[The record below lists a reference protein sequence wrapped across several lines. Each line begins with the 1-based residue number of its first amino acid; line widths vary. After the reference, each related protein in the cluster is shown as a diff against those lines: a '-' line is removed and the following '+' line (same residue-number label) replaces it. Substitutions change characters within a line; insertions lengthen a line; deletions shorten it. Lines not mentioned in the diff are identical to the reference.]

1 MLAHR
6 ALFPARAGTE
16 TAGWV
21 TFIVGKSR
29 AFPYN
34 AVLMSEPGYRQLI
47 SYIAPS
53 APATRRPARGDE
65 PFLRPEIG
73 FTPKWY
79 RQHVDVHFGERWHT
93 DPAYRR
99 DTILRMRA
107 VLAERFAGTPIG
119 RVDEPDVPPDFLT
132 GTYGASFVA
141 ALFGVPID
149 YQEENWPWSK
159 HKFLSDDEAVNLE
172 PPNLDANSFFA
183 SFMEQ
188 VEWIAK
194 DAGAVHGFM
203 NWQGIINN
211 AFRLRGEELFV
222 DMIVEPERAR
232 NVFRCVTEVMIDG
245 TQRLYARQRE
255 NGVDNQH
262 FTVSNCLANMVSPEH
277 YEEFLLPCDQRL
289 SEEFGILGVHNCAWN
304 ADPLVE
310 AYAKIPNV
318 AYIDMG
324 MDSDMGQ
331 AARLFTEPRRSIMYT
346 PMDLMNKQPQE
357 ILSDFERIAREY
369 GPCDIVCADI
379 EAGTPDERVLEVVR
393 FCEDISERARNGAI

>member
-1 MLAHR
+1 
-6 ALFPARAGTE
+6 
-16 TAGWV
+16 
-21 TFIVGKSR
+21 
-29 AFPYN
+29 
-34 AVLMSEPGYRQLI
+34 MSEAKDRQLV

-79 RQHVDVHFGERWHT
+79 RQNVDVHFGERWHT
-93 DPAYRR
+93 DPAYRGE
-99 DTILRMRA
+99 TVLQMRA
-107 VLAERFAGTPIG
+107 ELTRRFAGTAIG
-119 RVDEPDVPPDFLT
+119 GVNEPDVPPDFLT
-132 GTYGASFVA
+132 GTFGASFVA

-159 HKFLSDDEAVNLE
+159 HQFLSDEEAATLE
-172 PPNLDANSFFA
+172 PPNLEANPFFE

-188 VEWIAK
+188 VERIAK
-194 DAGAVHGFM
+194 EVGSVHGFV

-211 AFRLRGEELFV
+211 AYRLRGEELFV
-222 DMIVEPERAR
+222 DMIAEPERAR
-232 NVFRCVTEVMIDG
+232 NVFRCVTAAMIDG
-245 TQRLYARQRE
+245 AQRLYARQRDT
-255 NGVDNQH
+255 GVDNQH
-262 FTVSNCLANMVSPEH
+262 FTVSNCLANMVSPDH

-310 AYAKIPNV
+310 HYAKIPNV

-324 MDSDMGQ
+324 MDSDMEH
-331 AARLFTEPRRSIMYT
+331 AASLFPQPRRSIMYT
-346 PMDLMNKQPQE
+346 PMDVKDKAAPE
-357 ILSDFERIAREY
+357 IRNDFERIAREY

-393 FCEDISERARNGAI
+393 FCEDISARAENGTL